1 MGSQQDEGA
10 NSVMRGCVHARRTLK
25 GLVVDLRIYKSQFTS
40 VETYSLYMI
49 GNAEKSSSA
58 EDVSSISLFLT
69 KVLDL
74 ASLSTSPSPCIRSFG
89 LAS

>member
-1 MGSQQDEGA
+1 
-10 NSVMRGCVHARRTLK
+10 
-25 GLVVDLRIYKSQFTS
+25 
-40 VETYSLYMI
+40 MI

-58 EDVSSISLFLT
+58 EDVSSMSLFLT

-89 LAS
+89 LASRTCSAHYAAYSATLLPVLN

>member
-74 ASLSTSPSPCIRSFG
+74 ASLRRV
-89 LAS
+89 